1 MKWNYLVAIVVT
13 LLILSSCA
21 QPPTP
26 TPTPTLVTIPEE
38 ILASHFG
45 IGRVEPDTDEI
56 TRLGI
61 RWTKPFANPFGP
73 FIWGMI
79 ERERG
84 EYLIFH

>member
-1 MKWNYLVAIVVT
+1 MSEELLGAILEIESHT
-13 LLILSSCA
+13 
-21 QPPTP
+21 
-26 TPTPTLVTIPEE
+26 EE
-38 ILASHFG
+38 TRNFIKQV
-45 IGRVEPDTDEI
+45 RRI

-79 ERERG
+79 ERERR